1 MTLAPVWSMILAMK
15 HGYDTEELIAALAT
29 PWGESA
35 LAVIRTSGTGSI
47 EKIASIFKGNKD
59 LTALPG
65 YSLAYG
71 MLMDGNT
78 AVDQVVL
85 GIYRAPK
92 SYTGEDMVEL
102 FCHGSLPGI
111 EAVMDLLHKTGFRAA
126 QPGEF
131 TLRSFLNGK
140 VDLTKAEAV
149 NELIL
154 SKSRQ
159 AQGLALDRLSG
170 SIYDAIDQAKHL
182 LADILAAV
190 EIQLDYAEDEADPAA
205 GFDMDKLDKAADMLS
220 RLAATY
226 QVGKL
231 YKEGIR
237 LALAGRTNAGKSKL
251 FNLFLKEDRSIVSD
265 IKGTT
270 RDYIESS
277 VAVKGIP
284 AVLID
289 TAGLRES
296 SDPVEAEGIRRSN
309 MVIENADIILYLVDA
324 SEGLSDEDKAFIKDH
339 PCIPLWNK
347 TDICTRPAPDGFVPI
362 SAVTG
367 AGFAELEELIFTQT
381 MGSRK
386 VDIGEAFIDSQRQK
400 ELIDWSLDA
409 IGKVKIG
416 MAAEM
421 PLDVVAVDLEEAVNA
436 LGELTG
442 EITSSDILEN
452 MFSRFCV
459 GK

>member
-1 MTLAPVWSMILAMK
+1 MK

-35 LAVIRTSGTGSI
+35 LAVIRTSGTGSV

-59 LTALPG
+59 ITKLSG
-65 YSLAYG
+65 YSLAFG
-71 MLMDGNT
+71 MLRDGDK

-92 SYTGEDMVEL
+92 SYTGEDMVEI

-111 EAVMDLLHKTGFRAA
+111 QAVMELLHKAGFRDA

-159 AQGLALDRLSG
+159 AQVLALDRLSG
-170 SIYDAIDQAKHL
+170 SIFNAIDQAKHL
-182 LADILAAV
+182 LADIMAAV

-205 GFDMDKLDKAADMLS
+205 GFDMAKLDKAADILGH
-220 RLAATY
+220 LAATY

-237 LALAGRTNAGKSKL
+237 IALAGRTNAGKSKL

-265 IKGTT
+265 IRGTT

-289 TAGLRES
+289 TAGLRTS

-309 MVIENADIILYLVDA
+309 LVIENADMILYLVDG
-324 SEGLSDEDKAFIKDH
+324 SEGLTPEDRTFIKEH

-347 TDICTRPAPDGFVPI
+347 TDIAREAAPDGFIPI
-362 SAVTG
+362 SAATG
-367 AGFAELEELIFTQT
+367 AGFGELEELIFARA
-381 MGSRK
+381 MGNGRL
-386 VDIGEAFIDSQRQK
+386 DTGEAVIDSQRQK
-400 ELIDWSLDA
+400 DLIERSLDA
-409 IGKVKIG
+409 IGKVRIG
-416 MAAEM
+416 MAAQM
-421 PLDVVAVDLEEAVNA
+421 PLDVVAVDLEEAVDA

-452 MFSRFCV
+452 MFSHFCV

>member
-1 MTLAPVWSMILAMK
+1 MK

-35 LAVIRTSGTGSI
+35 LAVIRTSGTGSV
-47 EKIASIFKGNKD
+47 EKTASIFKGNKD
-59 LTALPG
+59 ITKLPG
-65 YSLAYG
+65 YSLAFG
-71 MLMDGNT
+71 MLLDGEK
-78 AVDQVVL
+78 AVDHVVL

-92 SYTGEDMVEL
+92 SYTGEDMVEI

-111 EAVMDLLHKTGFRAA
+111 QAVMELLHKAGFRDA

-131 TLRSFLNGK
+131 TMRSFLNGK

-159 AQGLALDRLSG
+159 AQVLALDRLSG
-170 SIYDAIDQAKHL
+170 SIFDAIDQAKHL
-182 LADILAAV
+182 LADIMAAV

-205 GFDMDKLDKAADMLS
+205 GFDMDKLDKAADILS

-226 QVGKL
+226 QVGRL

-237 LALAGRTNAGKSKL
+237 IALAGRTNAGKSKL

-265 IKGTT
+265 IRGTT

-289 TAGLRES
+289 TAGLRS
-296 SDPVEAEGIRRSN
+296 SDDPVEAEGIRRSN
-309 MVIENADIILYLVDA
+309 LVIENADIILYLVDG
-324 SEGLSDEDKAFIKDH
+324 SEGLTPEDKTFIKEH

-347 TDICTRPAPDGFVPI
+347 TDIAKNTAPDGFIPI
-362 SAVTG
+362 SAATG
-367 AGFAELEELIFTQT
+367 AGFGELEELIFTRA
-381 MGSRK
+381 MGNGRL
-386 VDIGEAFIDSQRQK
+386 DTGEAVIDSQRQK
-400 ELIDWSLDA
+400 DLIERSLDA

-416 MAAEM
+416 MAAQM

-452 MFSRFCV
+452 MFSHFCV

>member
-1 MTLAPVWSMILAMK
+1 MK
-15 HGYDTEELIAALAT
+15 SGYDTDDLIAALAT

-35 LAVIRTSGTGSI
+35 LAVIRTSGTGAL
-47 EKIASIFKGNKD
+47 EKIASIFKGNRD
-59 LTALPG
+59 ISRLPG
-65 YSLAYG
+65 YSMAFG
-71 MLMDGNT
+71 MLLDGEST
-78 AVDQVVL
+78 VDQVVL
-85 GIYRAPK
+85 GIYRAPR
-92 SYTGEDMVEL
+92 SYTGEDMVEI

-111 EAVMDLLHKTGFRAA
+111 EAVMELLHKTGFRDA

-131 TLRSFLNGK
+131 TMRSFLNGK

-159 AQGLALDRLSG
+159 AQRLALDRLSG
-170 SIYDAIDQAKHL
+170 SIFDAIDQAKHL

-205 GFDMDKLDKAADMLS
+205 GFDMEKLDKAADILK
-220 RLAATY
+220 RLESTY
-226 QVGKL
+226 KVGRL

-237 LALAGRTNAGKSKL
+237 IALAGRTNAGKSKL

-289 TAGLRES
+289 TAGLRDS
-296 SDPVEAEGIRRSN
+296 SDPVEAEGIRRSG
-309 MVIENADIILYLVDA
+309 MVIENADIILYLVD
-324 SEGLSDEDKAFIKDH
+324 STEGLTQDDRDFIGKY

-347 TDICTRPAPDGFVPI
+347 TDISKDKAPDGFIPI
-362 SAVTG
+362 SASTG
-367 AGFAELEELIFTQT
+367 SGFEQLQDTIYTKASGNCQID
-381 MGSRK
+381 S
-386 VDIGEAFIDSQRQK
+386 GEAVIDSQRQK
-400 ELIDWSLDA
+400 ELIERSLDA
-409 IGKVKIG
+409 IEKVRNGISSQ
-416 MAAEM
+416 M
-421 PLDVVAVDLEEAVNA
+421 PLDVVAVDLEDAVDA

-442 EITSSDILEN
+442 EITTSDLLEN
-452 MFSRFCV
+452 MFSHFCV

>member
-1 MTLAPVWSMILAMK
+1 MRS
-15 HGYDTEELIAALAT
+15 GYDTEELIAALAT

-47 EKIASIFKGNKD
+47 EKVASVFKGNKD
-59 LTALPG
+59 ITKLPG
-65 YSLAYG
+65 YSLTFG
-71 MLMDGNT
+71 MLRDGEK

-92 SYTGEDMVEL
+92 SYTGEDMVEI

-111 EAVMDLLHKTGFRAA
+111 QAVMELLHKAGFRDS

-131 TLRSFLNGK
+131 TMRSFLNGK

-159 AQGLALDRLSG
+159 AQVLALDRLSG
-170 SIYDAIDQAKHL
+170 SIFDAIDQAKHF

-205 GFDMDKLDKAADMLS
+205 GFDMEKLDKAADILS

-237 LALAGRTNAGKSKL
+237 IALAGRTNAGKSKL

-289 TAGLRES
+289 TAGFRS
-296 SDPVEAEGIRRSN
+296 SDDPVEAEGIRRSN
-309 MVIENADIILYLVDA
+309 MVIENADIILYLVDG
-324 SEGLSDEDKAFIKDH
+324 SEGLTPEDEAFIKEH

-347 TDICTRPAPDGFVPI
+347 IDKTDAAAPEGFVPI
-362 SAVTG
+362 SAATG
-367 AGFAELEELIFTQT
+367 AGFDGLEELIYTKA
-381 MGSRK
+381 MGSRRL
-386 VDIGEAFIDSQRQK
+386 DTGEAVIDSQRQK
-400 ELIDWSLDA
+400 DLIDRSLDA

-416 MAAEM
+416 MAAQM

>member
-1 MTLAPVWSMILAMK
+1 MRS
-15 HGYDTEELIAALAT
+15 GYDTEELIAALAT

-47 EKIASIFKGNKD
+47 EKVASVFKGNKD
-59 LTALPG
+59 ITKLPG
-65 YSLAYG
+65 YSLTFG
-71 MLMDGNT
+71 MLRDGEK

-92 SYTGEDMVEL
+92 SYTGEDMVEI

-111 EAVMDLLHKTGFRAA
+111 QAVMELLHKAGFRDS

-131 TLRSFLNGK
+131 TMRSFLNGK

-159 AQGLALDRLSG
+159 AQVLALDRLSG
-170 SIYDAIDQAKHL
+170 SIFDAIDQAKHF
-182 LADILAAV
+182 LADILATV

-205 GFDMDKLDKAADMLS
+205 GFDMEKLDKAADILS

-237 LALAGRTNAGKSKL
+237 IALAGRTNAGKSKL

-289 TAGLRES
+289 TAGFRS
-296 SDPVEAEGIRRSN
+296 SDDPVEAEGIRRSN
-309 MVIENADIILYLVDA
+309 MVIENADIILYLVDG
-324 SEGLSDEDKAFIKDH
+324 SEGLTPEDEAFIKEH

-347 TDICTRPAPDGFVPI
+347 IDKTDAAAPEGFVPI
-362 SAVTG
+362 SAATG
-367 AGFAELEELIFTQT
+367 AGFDGLEELIYTKA
-381 MGSRK
+381 MGSRRL
-386 VDIGEAFIDSQRQK
+386 DTGEAVIDSQRQK
-400 ELIDWSLDA
+400 DLIDRSLDA

-416 MAAEM
+416 MAAQM

>member
-1 MTLAPVWSMILAMK
+1 
-15 HGYDTEELIAALAT
+15 
-29 PWGESA
+29 
-35 LAVIRTSGTGSI
+35 
-47 EKIASIFKGNKD
+47 
-59 LTALPG
+59 
-65 YSLAYG
+65 
-71 MLMDGNT
+71 
-78 AVDQVVL
+78 
-85 GIYRAPK
+85 
-92 SYTGEDMVEL
+92 
-102 FCHGSLPGI
+102 
-111 EAVMDLLHKTGFRAA
+111 
-126 QPGEF
+126 
-131 TLRSFLNGK
+131 
-140 VDLTKAEAV
+140 
-149 NELIL
+149 
-154 SKSRQ
+154 
-159 AQGLALDRLSG
+159 
-170 SIYDAIDQAKHL
+170 
-182 LADILAAV
+182 
-190 EIQLDYAEDEADPAA
+190 
-205 GFDMDKLDKAADMLS
+205 MDKLDKAADSLS

-237 LALAGRTNAGKSKL
+237 IALAGRTNAGKSKL

-289 TAGLRES
+289 TAGLRTS
-296 SDPVEAEGIRRSN
+296 DDPVEAEGIRRSN

-324 SEGLSDEDKAFIKDH
+324 SEELAAEDMEFIKAH

-347 TDICTRPAPDGFVPI
+347 IDKTDVAAPEGFVPI
-362 SAVTG
+362 SAATG
-367 AGFAELEELIFTQT
+367 AGFAELEELIFDKT
-381 MGSRK
+381 MGNRK
-386 VDIGEAFIDSQRQK
+386 VDTGAAVIDSQRQK
-400 ELIDWSLDA
+400 DLIERSLDA

-416 MAAEM
+416 MAAGM

-442 EITSSDILEN
+442 EITSADILEN

>member
-1 MTLAPVWSMILAMK
+1 MK
-15 HGYDTEELIAALAT
+15 HGYDTEDLIAALAT
-29 PWGESA
+29 PWGVSA
-35 LAVIRTSGTGSI
+35 LAVIRTSGTGAV
-47 EKIASIFKGNKD
+47 EKLASIFKGARN

-65 YSLAYG
+65 YSMAYG
-71 MLMDGNT
+71 MLMDGDI
-78 AVDQVVL
+78 AVDQVML

-92 SYTGEDMVEL
+92 SYTGEDMVEI

-111 EAVMDLLHKTGFRAA
+111 HAIMELLYKTGFRAA

-159 AQGLALDRLSG
+159 AQTLALERLSG
-170 SIYDAIDQAKHL
+170 TIFDAIDQAKHF

-205 GFDMDKLDKAADMLS
+205 GFDMDKLDKAADILGH
-220 RLAATY
+220 LAATY

-237 LALAGRTNAGKSKL
+237 IALAGRTNAGKSKL
-251 FNLFLKEDRSIVSD
+251 FNLFIKEDRSIVSD
-265 IKGTT
+265 IRGTT

-277 VAVKGIP
+277 VEIRGIP

-289 TAGLRES
+289 TAGLRIS
-296 SDPVEAEGIRRSN
+296 NDPVEAEGIRRSN
-309 MVIENADIILYLVDA
+309 MVIENADIILYLVDGTQ
-324 SEGLSDEDKAFIKDH
+324 GLSTEDKEFIKTH
-339 PCIPLWNK
+339 RCIPLWNK
-347 TDICTRPAPDGFVPI
+347 TDVATTAIPDGFISI
-362 SAVTG
+362 SAITG
-367 AGFAELEELIFTQT
+367 DGFAQLEDVIYSQAL
-381 MGSRK
+381 GNRK
-386 VDIGEAFIDSQRQK
+386 IDTAEAVIDSQRQK
-400 ELIDWSLDA
+400 NLIDRALDA
-409 IGKVKIG
+409 IEKVKSG
-416 MAAEM
+416 VAANM
-421 PLDVVAVDLEEAVNA
+421 PLDVVAVDLEEAMNA

-442 EITSSDILEN
+442 EITSEDILEN
-452 MFSRFCV
+452 MFAHFCV

>member
-1 MTLAPVWSMILAMK
+1 MRN
-15 HGYDTEELIAALAT
+15 GYDTEDLIAALAT

-35 LAVIRTSGTGSI
+35 LAVIRTSGTGCV
-47 EKIASIFKGNKD
+47 EKFASIFKGNRD
-59 LTALPG
+59 ITSLPG
-65 YSLAYG
+65 YSLAFG
-71 MLMDGNT
+71 MLMDNDT

-92 SYTGEDMVEL
+92 SYTGEDMVEI
-102 FCHGSLPGI
+102 FCHGSIPGLTAI
-111 EAVMDLLHKTGFRAA
+111 MELLHKAGFRDA

-131 TLRSFLNGK
+131 TMRSFLNGK

-159 AQGLALDRLSG
+159 AQSLALDRLSG
-170 SIYDAIDQAKHL
+170 SIFSIIDQVKHI

-190 EIQLDYAEDEADPAA
+190 EIQLDYAEDESDPDA
-205 GFDMDKLDKAADMLS
+205 GFDMKKLDEASGILN

-226 QVGKL
+226 QVGRL
-231 YKEGIR
+231 YKDGIR
-237 LALAGRTNAGKSKL
+237 IALAGRTNAGKSKL

-277 VAVKGIP
+277 IVIRGIP
-284 AVLID
+284 ALLVD
-289 TAGLRES
+289 TAGLRTS
-296 SDPVEAEGIRRSN
+296 DDPVEAEGIRRSGI
-309 MVIENADIILYLVDA
+309 VIENADIILYLVD
-324 SEGLSDEDKAFIKDH
+324 SCEGLSAEDEIFLKKH
-339 PCIPLWNK
+339 SSIPLWNK
-347 TDICTRPAPDGFVPI
+347 TDISESAAPEGFIPI
-362 SAVTG
+362 SAATG
-367 AGFAELEELIFTQT
+367 AGFDRLEEIIFTKV
-381 MGSRK
+381 MGNCNLHA
-386 VDIGEAFIDSQRQK
+386 GEAVIDSQRQK
-400 ELIDWSLDA
+400 DFIDRALDA

-421 PLDVVAVDLEEAVNA
+421 PLDVVAVDLEEAVNS

>member
-1 MTLAPVWSMILAMK
+1 MK
-15 HGYDTEELIAALAT
+15 HGYDTEDLIAALAT

-35 LAVIRTSGTGSI
+35 LAVIRTSGTGSV
-47 EKIASIFKGNKD
+47 EKVASIFKGNKD
-59 LTALPG
+59 ITKLPG
-65 YSLAYG
+65 YSLAFG
-71 MLMDGNT
+71 MLMDGDK

-85 GIYRAPK
+85 GIFRAPK
-92 SYTGEDMVEL
+92 SYTGEDMVEI

-111 EAVMDLLHKTGFRAA
+111 QAVLELLHKSGFRDA

-131 TLRSFLNGK
+131 TMRSFINGK

-154 SKSRQ
+154 AKSRQ

-170 SIYDAIDQAKHL
+170 SIFDAIDQAKHL
-182 LADILAAV
+182 LTDILAAV

-205 GFDMDKLDKAADMLS
+205 GFDMDTLDKAADILS

-237 LALAGRTNAGKSKL
+237 IALAGRTNAGKSKL

-277 VAVKGIP
+277 VAINGIP
-284 AVLID
+284 AVIID
-289 TAGLRES
+289 TAGLRNS
-296 SDPVEAEGIRRSN
+296 DDPVEAEGIRRSN
-309 MVIENADIILYLVDA
+309 LVIENSDIILYLVD
-324 SEGLSDEDKAFIKDH
+324 STEGLTDEDTAFIKEH
-339 PCIPLWNK
+339 PCIPIWNK
-347 TDICTRPAPDGFVPI
+347 IDKTDAAAPSGFVPI
-362 SAVTG
+362 SAATG
-367 AGFAELEELIFTQT
+367 AGFDELEKLIYTKA
-381 MGSRK
+381 MGSGRL
-386 VDIGEAFIDSQRQK
+386 DAGEAVIDSQRQK
-400 ELIDWSLDA
+400 DLIDRALDA
-409 IGKVKIG
+409 IGKVKAG
-416 MAAEM
+416 MAAQM
-421 PLDVVAVDLEEAVNA
+421 PLDVVAVDLEEAACA

>member
-1 MTLAPVWSMILAMK
+1 MK

-35 LAVIRTSGTGSI
+35 LAVIRTSGTGSV

-59 LTALPG
+59 ITKLSG
-65 YSLAYG
+65 YSLAFG
-71 MLMDGNT
+71 MLCDGDK

-92 SYTGEDMVEL
+92 SYTGEDMVEI

-111 EAVMDLLHKTGFRAA
+111 QAVMELLHKAGFRDA

-159 AQGLALDRLSG
+159 AQVLALDRLSG
-170 SIYDAIDQAKHL
+170 SIFNAIDQAKHL
-182 LADILAAV
+182 LADIMAAV

-205 GFDMDKLDKAADMLS
+205 GFDMAKLDKAADILGH
-220 RLAATY
+220 LAATY

-237 LALAGRTNAGKSKL
+237 IALAGRTNAGKSKL

-265 IKGTT
+265 IRGTT

-289 TAGLRES
+289 TAGLRTS

-309 MVIENADIILYLVDA
+309 LVIENADIILYLVDG
-324 SEGLSDEDKAFIKDH
+324 SEGLVPEDEGFIKEH

-347 TDICTRPAPDGFVPI
+347 TDIAKEAAPDGFIPI
-362 SAVTG
+362 SAATG
-367 AGFAELEELIFTQT
+367 AGFGELEELIFARA
-381 MGSRK
+381 MGNGRL
-386 VDIGEAFIDSQRQK
+386 DTGEAVIDSQRQK
-400 ELIDWSLDA
+400 DLIERSLDA
-409 IGKVKIG
+409 IGKVRIG
-416 MAAEM
+416 MAAQM
-421 PLDVVAVDLEEAVNA
+421 PLDVVAVDLEEAVDA

-452 MFSRFCV
+452 MFSHFCV

>member
-1 MTLAPVWSMILAMK
+1 MK

-35 LAVIRTSGTGSI
+35 LAVIRTSGTGSV

-59 LTALPG
+59 ITKLPG
-65 YSLAYG
+65 YSLAFG
-71 MLMDGNT
+71 MLRDGDK

-92 SYTGEDMVEL
+92 SYTGEDMVEI

-111 EAVMDLLHKTGFRAA
+111 QAVMELLHKAGFRDA

-159 AQGLALDRLSG
+159 AQVLALDRLSG
-170 SIYDAIDQAKHL
+170 SIFNAIDQAKHL
-182 LADILAAV
+182 LADIMAAV

-205 GFDMDKLDKAADMLS
+205 GFDMAKLDKAADILGH
-220 RLAATY
+220 LAATY

-237 LALAGRTNAGKSKL
+237 IALAGRTNAGKSKL

-265 IKGTT
+265 IRGTT

-289 TAGLRES
+289 TAGLRTS

-309 MVIENADIILYLVDA
+309 LVIENADMILYLVDG
-324 SEGLSDEDKAFIKDH
+324 SEGLTPEDRTFIKEH

-347 TDICTRPAPDGFVPI
+347 TDIAREAAPDGFIPI
-362 SAVTG
+362 SAATG
-367 AGFAELEELIFTQT
+367 AGFGELEELIFAKA
-381 MGSRK
+381 MGNGRL
-386 VDIGEAFIDSQRQK
+386 DTGEAVIDSQRQK
-400 ELIDWSLDA
+400 NLIERSLDA
-409 IGKVKIG
+409 IGKVRIG
-416 MAAEM
+416 MAAQM
-421 PLDVVAVDLEEAVNA
+421 PLDVVAVDLEEAVDA

-452 MFSRFCV
+452 MFSHFCV

>member
-1 MTLAPVWSMILAMK
+1 MK
-15 HGYDTEELIAALAT
+15 QGYDTEECIAALAT

-47 EKIASIFKGNKD
+47 EKIASIFKGSRN
-59 LTALPG
+59 LTSLKG
-65 YSLAYG
+65 YSMAYG
-71 MLMDGNT
+71 RLCDGDS
-78 AVDQVVL
+78 AVDEVVA
-85 GIYRAPK
+85 GVYRAPK

-102 FCHGSLPGI
+102 FCHGSLPGVS
-111 EAVMDLLHKTGFRAA
+111 AVLELLYKVGFRAA

-131 TLRSFLNGK
+131 TMRSFLNGK
-140 VDLTKAEAV
+140 VDLTRAEAV
-149 NELIL
+149 NELIS

-159 AQGLALDRLSG
+159 AQKLALSRLSG
-170 SIYDAIDQAKHL
+170 SIFGAIDKAKHL
-182 LADILAAV
+182 ITDILAAV
-190 EIQLDYAEDEADPAA
+190 EIQLDYAEDEADPEA
-205 GFDMDKLDKAADMLS
+205 GFDMEKLDKAADILS

-226 QVGKL
+226 HVGKL

-237 LALAGRTNAGKSKL
+237 IALAGRTNAGKSKL

-289 TAGLRES
+289 TAGLRDS
-296 SDPVEAEGIRRSN
+296 DDPVEAEGIKRSN
-309 MVIENADIILYLVDA
+309 MVIENADIILYLVDGTA
-324 SEGLSDEDKAFIKDH
+324 GESRDDADFIKSR

-347 TDICTRPAPDGFVPI
+347 TDICSQPAPEGYIPI

-367 AGFAELEELIFTQT
+367 AGFNELEDAIYQRAA
-381 MGSRK
+381 GDK
-386 VDIGEAFIDSQRQK
+386 PVDTGEAVIDSLRQK
-400 ELIDWSLDA
+400 ELIERSLDA

-416 MAAEM
+416 MAAQM
-421 PLDVVAVDLEEAVNA
+421 PLDVVAVDIEEAVNA

-442 EITSSDILEN
+442 EITTSDILEN

>member
-1 MTLAPVWSMILAMK
+1 MK
-15 HGYDTEELIAALAT
+15 HGYDTEDLIAALAT

-35 LAVIRTSGTGSI
+35 LAVIRTSGTGSV
-47 EKIASIFKGNKD
+47 EKVASIFKSNKD
-59 LTALPG
+59 ITKLPG
-65 YSLAYG
+65 YSLAFG
-71 MLMDGNT
+71 MLMDGDK

-92 SYTGEDMVEL
+92 SYTGEDMVEI

-111 EAVMDLLHKTGFRAA
+111 QAVLELLHKSGFHDA

-131 TLRSFLNGK
+131 TMRSFINGK

-154 SKSRQ
+154 AKSRQ
-159 AQGLALDRLSG
+159 AQRLALDRLSG
-170 SIYDAIDQAKHL
+170 SIFDAIDQAKHL
-182 LADILAAV
+182 LTDILAAV

-205 GFDMDKLDKAADMLS
+205 GFDMDTLDKAADILS

-237 LALAGRTNAGKSKL
+237 IALAGRTNAGKSKL

-277 VAVKGIP
+277 VAINGIP
-284 AVLID
+284 AVIID
-289 TAGLRES
+289 TAGLRNS
-296 SDPVEAEGIRRSN
+296 DDPVEAEGIRRSN
-309 MVIENADIILYLVDA
+309 LVIENSDIILYLVD
-324 SEGLSDEDKAFIKDH
+324 STEGLTDEDTAFIKEH

-347 TDICTRPAPDGFVPI
+347 IDKTGAAAPSGFVPV
-362 SAVTG
+362 SAATG
-367 AGFAELEELIFTQT
+367 AGFDELEKLIYTKA
-381 MGSRK
+381 MGSGRL
-386 VDIGEAFIDSQRQK
+386 DAGEAVIDSQRQK
-400 ELIDWSLDA
+400 DLIDRALDA
-409 IGKVKIG
+409 IGKVKAG
-416 MAAEM
+416 MAAQM
-421 PLDVVAVDLEEAVNA
+421 PLDVVAVDLEEAACA

>member
-1 MTLAPVWSMILAMK
+1 MK
-15 HGYDTEELIAALAT
+15 HGYDTEDLIAALAT

-35 LAVIRTSGTGSI
+35 LAVIRTSGTGSV
-47 EKIASIFKGNKD
+47 EKVASIFKGNKD
-59 LTALPG
+59 ITKLPG
-65 YSLAYG
+65 YSLAFG
-71 MLMDGNT
+71 MLMDGDK

-92 SYTGEDMVEL
+92 SYTGEDMVEI

-111 EAVMDLLHKTGFRAA
+111 QAVLELLHKSGFRDA

-131 TLRSFLNGK
+131 TMRSFINGK

-154 SKSRQ
+154 AKSRQ
-159 AQGLALDRLSG
+159 AQRLALDRLSG
-170 SIYDAIDQAKHL
+170 SIFDAIDQAKHL
-182 LADILAAV
+182 LTDILAAV

-205 GFDMDKLDKAADMLS
+205 GFDMDTLDKAADILS

-237 LALAGRTNAGKSKL
+237 IALAGRTNAGKSKL

-277 VAVKGIP
+277 VAINGIP
-284 AVLID
+284 AVIID
-289 TAGLRES
+289 TAGLRNS
-296 SDPVEAEGIRRSN
+296 DDPVEAEGIRRSN
-309 MVIENADIILYLVDA
+309 LVIENSDIILYLVD
-324 SEGLSDEDKAFIKDH
+324 STEGLTDEDTAFIKEH

-347 TDICTRPAPDGFVPI
+347 IDKTDAAAPSGVVPI
-362 SAVTG
+362 SAATG
-367 AGFAELEELIFTQT
+367 AGFDELEKLIYTKA
-381 MGSRK
+381 MGRGRL
-386 VDIGEAFIDSQRQK
+386 DAGEAVIDSQRQK
-400 ELIDWSLDA
+400 DLIDRALDA
-409 IGKVKIG
+409 IGKVKAG
-416 MAAEM
+416 MAAQM
-421 PLDVVAVDLEEAVNA
+421 PLDVVAVDLEEAACA

>member
-1 MTLAPVWSMILAMK
+1 MK
-15 HGYDTEELIAALAT
+15 SGYDTEDLIAALAT

-47 EKIASIFKGNKD
+47 DKVASIFKGNKD
-59 LTALPG
+59 ITKLPG
-65 YSLAYG
+65 YSLAFG
-71 MLMDGNT
+71 MLRDGEK

-92 SYTGEDMVEL
+92 SYTGEDMVEV

-111 EAVMDLLHKTGFRAA
+111 QAVLELLHKTGFRAA

-140 VDLTKAEAV
+140 VDLTRAEAV

-170 SIYDAIDQAKHL
+170 SIFDAIDRAKHL
-182 LADILAAV
+182 LTDILASV

-205 GFDMDKLDKAADMLS
+205 GFDMDKLDQAADILS

-237 LALAGRTNAGKSKL
+237 IALAGRTNAGKSKL

-289 TAGLRES
+289 TAGLRTS
-296 SDPVEAEGIRRSN
+296 DDPVEAEGIRRSN
-309 MVIENADIILYLVDA
+309 LVIENADIILYLVDS
-324 SEGLSDEDKAFIKDH
+324 SEGLAEEDKEFIKTH

-347 TDICTRPAPDGFVPI
+347 IDKTDAAAPAGFVPI
-362 SAVTG
+362 SAATG
-367 AGFAELEELIFTQT
+367 AGFGELEELIFARA

-386 VDIGEAFIDSQRQK
+386 VDTGEAVIDSQRQK
-400 ELIDWSLDA
+400 DLIDRSLDA

-416 MAAEM
+416 MAADI

-442 EITSSDILEN
+442 EITSADILEN

>member
-1 MTLAPVWSMILAMK
+1 MK

-35 LAVIRTSGTGSI
+35 LAVIRTSGTGSV

-59 LTALPG
+59 ITKLPG
-65 YSLAYG
+65 YSLAFG
-71 MLMDGNT
+71 MLRDGDK

-92 SYTGEDMVEL
+92 SYTGEDMVEI

-111 EAVMDLLHKTGFRAA
+111 QAVMELLHKAGFRDA

-159 AQGLALDRLSG
+159 AQVLALARLSG
-170 SIYDAIDQAKHL
+170 SIFNAIDQAKHL
-182 LADILAAV
+182 LADIMAAV

-205 GFDMDKLDKAADMLS
+205 GFDMDKLDKAADILGH
-220 RLAATY
+220 LAATY

-237 LALAGRTNAGKSKL
+237 IALAGRTNAGKSKL

-265 IKGTT
+265 IRGTT

-289 TAGLRES
+289 TAGLRTS

-309 MVIENADIILYLVDA
+309 LVIENADMILYLVDG
-324 SEGLSDEDKAFIKDH
+324 SEGLTPEDRTFIKEH

-347 TDICTRPAPDGFVPI
+347 TDIAREAAPDGFIPI

-367 AGFAELEELIFTQT
+367 AGFGELEELIYTKA
-381 MGSRK
+381 MGNGRL
-386 VDIGEAFIDSQRQK
+386 DTGEAVIDSQRQK
-400 ELIDWSLDA
+400 DLIERSLDA
-409 IGKVKIG
+409 IGKVRIG
-416 MAAEM
+416 MAAQM
-421 PLDVVAVDLEEAVNA
+421 PLDVVAVDLEEAVDA

-452 MFSRFCV
+452 MFSHFCV

>member
-1 MTLAPVWSMILAMK
+1 MK

-47 EKIASIFKGNKD
+47 EKIAAIFKGNKD
-59 LTALPG
+59 LIALPG

-71 MLMDGNT
+71 MLMDGDK

-111 EAVMDLLHKTGFRAA
+111 QAVMELLYKTGFRAA

-159 AQGLALDRLSG
+159 AQTLALDRLSG

-205 GFDMDKLDKAADMLS
+205 GFDMDKLDRAADILS
-220 RLAATY
+220 RLATTY

-237 LALAGRTNAGKSKL
+237 IALAGRTNAGKSKL

-289 TAGLRES
+289 TAGLRTS
-296 SDPVEAEGIRRSN
+296 DDPVEAEGIRRSN
-309 MVIENADIILYLVDA
+309 MVIENADIILYLVD
-324 SEGLSDEDKAFIKDH
+324 STEGLSDEDKTFIKAH

-347 TDICTRPAPDGFVPI
+347 TDITEAAAPEGFVPI

-367 AGFAELEELIFTQT
+367 AGFGEMEELIFARA
-381 MGSRK
+381 MGGRK
-386 VDIGEAFIDSQRQK
+386 VDTGEAVIDSQRQK
-400 ELIDWSLDA
+400 ELIDRSLEA

-416 MAAEM
+416 MAAGM

-442 EITSSDILEN
+442 EITSADILEN

>member
-1 MTLAPVWSMILAMK
+1 MK

-35 LAVIRTSGTGSI
+35 LAVIRTSGTGSV

-59 LTALPG
+59 ITKLSG
-65 YSLAYG
+65 YSLAFG
-71 MLMDGNT
+71 MLCDGDK

-92 SYTGEDMVEL
+92 SYTGEDMVEI

-111 EAVMDLLHKTGFRAA
+111 QAVMELLHKAGFRDA

-159 AQGLALDRLSG
+159 AQVLALDRLSG
-170 SIYDAIDQAKHL
+170 SIFNAIDQAKHL
-182 LADILAAV
+182 LADIMAAV
-190 EIQLDYAEDEADPAA
+190 EIQL
-205 GFDMDKLDKAADMLS
+205 GFDMAKLDKAADILGH
-220 RLAATY
+220 LAATY

-237 LALAGRTNAGKSKL
+237 IALAGRTNAGKSKL

-265 IKGTT
+265 IRGTT

-289 TAGLRES
+289 TAGLRTS

-309 MVIENADIILYLVDA
+309 LVIENADIILYLVDG
-324 SEGLSDEDKAFIKDH
+324 SEGLVPEDEGFIKEH

-347 TDICTRPAPDGFVPI
+347 TDIAKEAAPDGFIPI
-362 SAVTG
+362 SAATG
-367 AGFAELEELIFTQT
+367 AGFGELEELIFARA
-381 MGSRK
+381 MGNGRL
-386 VDIGEAFIDSQRQK
+386 DTGEAVIDSQRQK
-400 ELIDWSLDA
+400 DLIERSLDA
-409 IGKVKIG
+409 IGKVRIG
-416 MAAEM
+416 MAAQM
-421 PLDVVAVDLEEAVNA
+421 PLDVVAVDLEEAVDA

-452 MFSRFCV
+452 MFSHFCV

>member
-1 MTLAPVWSMILAMK
+1 MK
-15 HGYDTEELIAALAT
+15 QGYDTEDLIAALAT

-59 LTALPG
+59 ISALPG

-111 EAVMDLLHKTGFRAA
+111 KAVMELLHKAGFRAA

-149 NELIL
+149 NELIA

-159 AQGLALDRLSG
+159 AQKLALDRLSG
-170 SIYDAIDQAKHL
+170 SIYDAIDHAKHL
-182 LADILAAV
+182 LTDILAAV
-190 EIQLDYAEDEADPAA
+190 EIQLDYAEDEADPEA
-205 GFDMDKLDKAADMLS
+205 GFDMEKLDNAADMLS
-220 RLAATY
+220 HLAATY
-226 QVGKL
+226 RVGKL

-237 LALAGRTNAGKSKL
+237 IALAGRTNAGKSKL

-265 IKGTT
+265 IRGTT

-309 MVIENADIILYLVDA
+309 MVIENADIILYLVDGTA
-324 SEGLSDEDKAFIKDH
+324 GESGEDKAFIRNH

-347 TDICTRPAPDGFVPI
+347 TDICKEPAPEGYIPI
-362 SAVTG
+362 SAATG
-367 AGFAELEELIFTQT
+367 AGFDELEKLIYTKA
-381 MGSRK
+381 MGSGRL
-386 VDIGEAFIDSQRQK
+386 DAGEAVIDSQRQK
-400 ELIDWSLDA
+400 DLIDRALDA
-409 IGKVKIG
+409 IGKVKAG
-416 MAAEM
+416 MAA
-421 PLDVVAVDLEEAVNA
+421 
-436 LGELTG
+436 
-442 EITSSDILEN
+442 
-452 MFSRFCV
+452 
-459 GK
+459 

>member
-1 MTLAPVWSMILAMK
+1 MK
-15 HGYDTEELIAALAT
+15 HGYDTEDLIAALAT

-35 LAVIRTSGTGSI
+35 LAVIRTTGTGSV
-47 EKIASIFKGNKD
+47 EKVASIFKGNKD
-59 LTALPG
+59 ITKLPG
-65 YSLAYG
+65 YSLAFG
-71 MLMDGNT
+71 MLMDGDK

-92 SYTGEDMVEL
+92 SYTGEDMVEI

-111 EAVMDLLHKTGFRAA
+111 QAVLELLHKSGFRDA

-131 TLRSFLNGK
+131 TMRSFINGK

-154 SKSRQ
+154 AKSRQ
-159 AQGLALDRLSG
+159 AQRLALDRLSG
-170 SIYDAIDQAKHL
+170 SIFDAIDQAKHL
-182 LADILAAV
+182 LTDILAAV

-205 GFDMDKLDKAADMLS
+205 GFDMDTLDKAADILS

-237 LALAGRTNAGKSKL
+237 IALAGRTNAGKSKL

-277 VAVKGIP
+277 VAINGIP
-284 AVLID
+284 AVIID
-289 TAGLRES
+289 TAGLRNS
-296 SDPVEAEGIRRSN
+296 DDPVEAEGIRRSN
-309 MVIENADIILYLVDA
+309 LVIENSDIILYLVD
-324 SEGLSDEDKAFIKDH
+324 STEGLTDEDTAFIKEH

-347 TDICTRPAPDGFVPI
+347 IDKTDAAAPDGFVPI
-362 SAVTG
+362 SAATG
-367 AGFAELEELIFTQT
+367 AGFDELEKLIYTKA
-381 MGSRK
+381 MGSGRL
-386 VDIGEAFIDSQRQK
+386 DAGEAVIDSQRQK
-400 ELIDWSLDA
+400 DLIDRALDA
-409 IGKVKIG
+409 IGKVKAG
-416 MAAEM
+416 MAAQM
-421 PLDVVAVDLEEAVNA
+421 PLDVVAVDLEEAACA

>member
-1 MTLAPVWSMILAMK
+1 MK
-15 HGYDTEELIAALAT
+15 HGYDTEDLIAALAT

-35 LAVIRTSGTGSI
+35 LAVIRTSGTGSV
-47 EKIASIFKGNKD
+47 EKVASIFKGNKD
-59 LTALPG
+59 ITKLPG
-65 YSLAYG
+65 YSLAFG
-71 MLMDGNT
+71 MLMDGDK

-92 SYTGEDMVEL
+92 SYTGEDMVEI

-111 EAVMDLLHKTGFRAA
+111 QAVLELLHKSGFRDA

-131 TLRSFLNGK
+131 TMRSFINGK

-154 SKSRQ
+154 AKSRQ

-170 SIYDAIDQAKHL
+170 SIFDAIDQAKHL
-182 LADILAAV
+182 LTDILAAV

-205 GFDMDKLDKAADMLS
+205 GFDMDTLDKAADILS

-237 LALAGRTNAGKSKL
+237 IALAGRTNAGKSKL

-277 VAVKGIP
+277 VAINGIP
-284 AVLID
+284 AVIID
-289 TAGLRES
+289 TAGLRNS
-296 SDPVEAEGIRRSN
+296 DDPVEAEGIRRSN
-309 MVIENADIILYLVDA
+309 LVIENSDIILYLVD
-324 SEGLSDEDKAFIKDH
+324 STEGLTDEDTAFIKEH

-347 TDICTRPAPDGFVPI
+347 IDKTDAAAPDGFVPI
-362 SAVTG
+362 SAATG
-367 AGFAELEELIFTQT
+367 AGFDELEKLIYTKA
-381 MGSRK
+381 MGSGRL
-386 VDIGEAFIDSQRQK
+386 DAGEAVIDSQRQK
-400 ELIDWSLDA
+400 DLIDRALDA
-409 IGKVKIG
+409 IGKVKAG
-416 MAAEM
+416 MAAQM
-421 PLDVVAVDLEEAVNA
+421 PLDVVAVDLEEAACA

>member
-1 MTLAPVWSMILAMK
+1 MK

-47 EKIASIFKGNKD
+47 DKVASVFKGNKD
-59 LTALPG
+59 ITKLPG
-65 YSLAYG
+65 YSLAFG
-71 MLMDGNT
+71 MLRDGEK

-92 SYTGEDMVEL
+92 SYTGEDMVEV

-111 EAVMDLLHKTGFRAA
+111 QAVMELLHKAGFRDA

-159 AQGLALDRLSG
+159 AQVLALDRLSG
-170 SIYDAIDQAKHL
+170 SIFNTIDQAKHL
-182 LADILAAV
+182 LADIMAAV

-205 GFDMDKLDKAADMLS
+205 GFDMDKLDKAADILS
-220 RLAATY
+220 HLAATY

-237 LALAGRTNAGKSKL
+237 IALAGRTNAGKSKL

-265 IKGTT
+265 IRGTT

-289 TAGLRES
+289 TAGLRTS

-309 MVIENADIILYLVDA
+309 LVIENADIILYLVDG
-324 SEGLSDEDKAFIKDH
+324 SEGLTPEDEVFIKEH

-347 TDICTRPAPDGFVPI
+347 TDIAEKTAPDGFVPI

-367 AGFAELEELIFTQT
+367 TGFSELEALIYTRA
-381 MGSRK
+381 MGNGRL
-386 VDIGEAFIDSQRQK
+386 DTGEAVIDSQRQK
-400 ELIDWSLDA
+400 DLIERSLDA
-409 IGKVKIG
+409 IGKVRIG
-416 MAAEM
+416 IAAQM
-421 PLDVVAVDLEEAVNA
+421 PLDVVAVDLEEAVDA

-452 MFSRFCV
+452 MFSHFCV

>member
-1 MTLAPVWSMILAMK
+1 MK

-47 EKIASIFKGNKD
+47 EKIAAIFKGNKD

-71 MLMDGNT
+71 MLMDGDK

-111 EAVMDLLHKTGFRAA
+111 QAVMELLYKTGFRAA

-159 AQGLALDRLSG
+159 AQTLALDRLSG

-205 GFDMDKLDKAADMLS
+205 GFDMDKLDRAADILS
-220 RLAATY
+220 RLATTY

-237 LALAGRTNAGKSKL
+237 IALAGRTNAGKSKL

-289 TAGLRES
+289 TAGLRTS
-296 SDPVEAEGIRRSN
+296 DDPVEAEGIRRSN
-309 MVIENADIILYLVDA
+309 MVIENADIILYLVD
-324 SEGLSDEDKAFIKDH
+324 STEGLSDEDKTFIKAH

-347 TDICTRPAPDGFVPI
+347 TDITEAAAPEGFVPI

-367 AGFAELEELIFTQT
+367 AGFGEMEELIFARA
-381 MGSRK
+381 MGGRK
-386 VDIGEAFIDSQRQK
+386 VDTGEAVIDSQRQK
-400 ELIDWSLDA
+400 ELIDRSLEA

-416 MAAEM
+416 MAAGM

-442 EITSSDILEN
+442 EITSADILEN

>member
-1 MTLAPVWSMILAMK
+1 MRS
-15 HGYDTEELIAALAT
+15 GYDTEDLIAALAT

-47 EKIASIFKGNKD
+47 EKVAAVFKGNKD
-59 LTALPG
+59 ITKLPG
-65 YSLAYG
+65 YSLAFG
-71 MLMDGNT
+71 MLRDGDK

-92 SYTGEDMVEL
+92 SYTGEDMVEV

-111 EAVMDLLHKTGFRAA
+111 QAVMKLLHKAGFRDA

-131 TLRSFLNGK
+131 TMRSFLNGK

-159 AQGLALDRLSG
+159 AQVLALDRLSG
-170 SIYDAIDQAKHL
+170 SIFDTIDRAKHL
-182 LADILAAV
+182 LADILASV

-205 GFDMDKLDKAADMLS
+205 GFDMEKLDSAADILS

-226 QVGKL
+226 QVGRL

-237 LALAGRTNAGKSKL
+237 IALAGRTNAGKSKL

-289 TAGLRES
+289 TAGLRS
-296 SDPVEAEGIRRSN
+296 SDDPVEAEGIRRSN
-309 MVIENADIILYLVDA
+309 MVIENADIILYLVDG
-324 SEGLSDEDKAFIKDH
+324 SEGLTPEDEAFIKEH
-339 PCIPLWNK
+339 PCVPLWNK
-347 TDICTRPAPDGFVPI
+347 IDKTDAAAPEGFVPI
-362 SAVTG
+362 SAATG
-367 AGFAELEELIFTQT
+367 AGFDGLEELIYTKA
-381 MGSRK
+381 MGSRRL
-386 VDIGEAFIDSQRQK
+386 DTGEAVIDSQRQK
-400 ELIDWSLDA
+400 DLIDRSLDA

-416 MAAEM
+416 MAAQM

-452 MFSRFCV
+452 MFSHFCV

>member
-1 MTLAPVWSMILAMK
+1 MK

-35 LAVIRTSGTGSI
+35 LAVIRTSGTGSV

-59 LTALPG
+59 ITKLSG
-65 YSLAYG
+65 YSLAFG
-71 MLMDGNT
+71 MLCDGDK

-92 SYTGEDMVEL
+92 SYTGEDMVEI

-111 EAVMDLLHKTGFRAA
+111 QAVMELLHKAGFRDA

-159 AQGLALDRLSG
+159 AQVLALDRLSG
-170 SIYDAIDQAKHL
+170 SIFNAIDQAKHL
-182 LADILAAV
+182 LADIMAAV

-205 GFDMDKLDKAADMLS
+205 GFDMAKLDKAADILGH
-220 RLAATY
+220 LAATY

-237 LALAGRTNAGKSKL
+237 IALAGRTNAGKSKL

-265 IKGTT
+265 IRGTT

-289 TAGLRES
+289 TAGLRTS

-309 MVIENADIILYLVDA
+309 LVIENADIILYLVDG
-324 SEGLSDEDKAFIKDH
+324 SEGLVPEDEGFIKEH

-347 TDICTRPAPDGFVPI
+347 TDIAKEAAPDGFIPI
-362 SAVTG
+362 SAATG
-367 AGFAELEELIFTQT
+367 AGFGELEELIFARA
-381 MGSRK
+381 MGNGRL
-386 VDIGEAFIDSQRQK
+386 DTGEAVIDSQRQK
-400 ELIDWSLDA
+400 DLIERSLDA
-409 IGKVKIG
+409 IGQVRIG
-416 MAAEM
+416 MAAQM
-421 PLDVVAVDLEEAVNA
+421 PLDVVAVDLEEAVDA

-452 MFSRFCV
+452 MFSHFCV

>member
-1 MTLAPVWSMILAMK
+1 MK
-15 HGYDTEELIAALAT
+15 NGYDTEELIAALAT

-35 LAVIRTSGTGSI
+35 LAVIRTSGTGSV

-59 LTALPG
+59 ITKLPG
-65 YSLAYG
+65 YSLAFG
-71 MLMDGNT
+71 MLLDGNK

-92 SYTGEDMVEL
+92 SYTGEDMVEI

-111 EAVMDLLHKTGFRAA
+111 QAVMELLHKTDFRDA

-159 AQGLALDRLSG
+159 AQTLALDRLSG
-170 SIYDAIDQAKHL
+170 SIFDAIDRAKHL
-182 LADILAAV
+182 LADIMAAV

-205 GFDMDKLDKAADMLS
+205 GFDMDKLDKASDILS

-231 YKEGIR
+231 YKEGIHI
-237 LALAGRTNAGKSKL
+237 ALAGRTNAGKSKL

-265 IKGTT
+265 IRGTT

-277 VAVKGIP
+277 VSIKGIP

-289 TAGLRES
+289 TAGLRTS
-296 SDPVEAEGIRRSN
+296 NDPVEAEGIRRSN
-309 MVIENADIILYLVDA
+309 LVIENADIILYLVDG
-324 SEGLSDEDKAFIKDH
+324 SEGLVPEDETFIKEH

-347 TDICTRPAPDGFVPI
+347 TDIAKEASPDGFIPI
-362 SAVTG
+362 SAATG
-367 AGFAELEELIFTQT
+367 AGFGELEELIFARA
-381 MGSRK
+381 MGSRR
-386 VDIGEAFIDSQRQK
+386 IETGEAVIDSQRQK
-400 ELIDWSLDA
+400 DLIERSLNA

-416 MAAEM
+416 MAAQM

-452 MFSRFCV
+452 MFSHFCV

>member
-1 MTLAPVWSMILAMK
+1 MK

-35 LAVIRTSGTGSI
+35 LAVIRTSGTGSV

-59 LTALPG
+59 ITKLPG
-65 YSLAYG
+65 YSLAFG
-71 MLMDGNT
+71 MLRDGDK

-92 SYTGEDMVEL
+92 SYTGEDMVEI

-111 EAVMDLLHKTGFRAA
+111 QAVMELLHKAGFRDA

-159 AQGLALDRLSG
+159 AQVLALDRLSG
-170 SIYDAIDQAKHL
+170 SIFNAIDQAKHL
-182 LADILAAV
+182 LADIMAAV

-205 GFDMDKLDKAADMLS
+205 GFDMAKLDKAADILGH
-220 RLAATY
+220 LAATY

-237 LALAGRTNAGKSKL
+237 IALAGRTNAGKSKL

-265 IKGTT
+265 IRGTT

-289 TAGLRES
+289 TAGLRTS

-309 MVIENADIILYLVDA
+309 LVIENADMILYLVDG
-324 SEGLSDEDKAFIKDH
+324 SEGLTPEDRTFIKEH

-347 TDICTRPAPDGFVPI
+347 TDIAREAAPDGFIPI
-362 SAVTG
+362 SAATG
-367 AGFAELEELIFTQT
+367 AGFGELEELIFARA
-381 MGSRK
+381 MGNGRL
-386 VDIGEAFIDSQRQK
+386 DTGEAVIDSQRQK
-400 ELIDWSLDA
+400 DLIERSLDA
-409 IGKVKIG
+409 IGKVRIG
-416 MAAEM
+416 MAAQM
-421 PLDVVAVDLEEAVNA
+421 PLDVVAVDLEEAVDA

-452 MFSRFCV
+452 MFSHFCV

>member
-1 MTLAPVWSMILAMK
+1 MK

-35 LAVIRTSGTGSI
+35 LAVIRTSGTGSV
-47 EKIASIFKGNKD
+47 EKIVSIFKGNKD
-59 LTALPG
+59 ITKLPG
-65 YSLAYG
+65 YSLAFG
-71 MLMDGNT
+71 MLQDGDK

-92 SYTGEDMVEL
+92 SYTGEDMVEI

-111 EAVMDLLHKTGFRAA
+111 QAVMETLHKAGFRDA

-131 TLRSFLNGK
+131 TMRSFLNGK

-159 AQGLALDRLSG
+159 AQILALDRLSG
-170 SIYDAIDQAKHL
+170 SIYDAIDRAKHL

-205 GFDMDKLDKAADMLS
+205 GFDMEKLDKASGILS

-237 LALAGRTNAGKSKL
+237 IALAGRTNAGKSKL

-289 TAGLRES
+289 TAGLRS
-296 SDPVEAEGIRRSN
+296 SDDPVEAEGIRRSN
-309 MVIENADIILYLVDA
+309 MVIENADIILYLVD
-324 SEGLSDEDKAFIKDH
+324 STEGLADEDEAFIKEH
-339 PCIPLWNK
+339 PCVPLWNK
-347 TDICTRPAPDGFVPI
+347 IDKTDAAAPEGFVPI
-362 SAVTG
+362 SAATG
-367 AGFAELEELIFTQT
+367 AGFDELEKLIYTKAMRSGRLDT
-381 MGSRK
+381 
-386 VDIGEAFIDSQRQK
+386 GEAVIDSQRQK
-400 ELIDWSLDA
+400 DLIDRALDA
-409 IGKVKIG
+409 TGKVKIG
-416 MAAEM
+416 MAAQM

>member
-1 MTLAPVWSMILAMK
+1 MK
-15 HGYDTEELIAALAT
+15 HGYDTEDLIAALAT

-35 LAVIRTSGTGSI
+35 LAVIRTSGTGSV
-47 EKIASIFKGNKD
+47 EKVASIFKGNKD
-59 LTALPG
+59 ITKLPG
-65 YSLAYG
+65 YSLAFG
-71 MLMDGNT
+71 MLMDGDK

-92 SYTGEDMVEL
+92 SYTGEDMVEI

-111 EAVMDLLHKTGFRAA
+111 QAVLELLHKSGFRDA

-131 TLRSFLNGK
+131 TMRSFINGK

-154 SKSRQ
+154 AKSRQ
-159 AQGLALDRLSG
+159 AQRLALDRLSG
-170 SIYDAIDQAKHL
+170 SIFDAIDQAKHL
-182 LADILAAV
+182 LTDILAAV

-205 GFDMDKLDKAADMLS
+205 GFDMDTLDKAADILS

-237 LALAGRTNAGKSKL
+237 IALAGRTNAGKSKL

-277 VAVKGIP
+277 VAINGIP
-284 AVLID
+284 AVIID
-289 TAGLRES
+289 TAGLRNS
-296 SDPVEAEGIRRSN
+296 DDPVEAEGIRRSN
-309 MVIENADIILYLVDA
+309 LVIENSDIILYLVD
-324 SEGLSDEDKAFIKDH
+324 STEGLTDEDTAFIKEH

-347 TDICTRPAPDGFVPI
+347 IDKTDAAAPSGFVPV
-362 SAVTG
+362 SAATG
-367 AGFAELEELIFTQT
+367 AGFDELEKLIYTKA
-381 MGSRK
+381 MGSGRL
-386 VDIGEAFIDSQRQK
+386 DAGEAVIDSQRQK
-400 ELIDWSLDA
+400 DLIDRALDA
-409 IGKVKIG
+409 IGKVKAG
-416 MAAEM
+416 MAAQM
-421 PLDVVAVDLEEAVNA
+421 PLDVVAIDLEEAACA

>member
-1 MTLAPVWSMILAMK
+1 MIS
-15 HGYDTEELIAALAT
+15 GYDTEDLIAALAT

-35 LAVIRTSGTGSI
+35 LAVIRTSGIGSI
-47 EKIASIFKGNKD
+47 DKVASVFKGNKD
-59 LTALPG
+59 ITKLPG
-65 YSLAYG
+65 YSLAFG
-71 MLMDGNT
+71 MLRDGEK

-92 SYTGEDMVEL
+92 SYTGEDMVEV

-111 EAVMDLLHKTGFRAA
+111 EAVLELLHKTGFRAA

-140 VDLTKAEAV
+140 VDLTRAEAV

-170 SIYDAIDQAKHL
+170 SIFDAIDKAKHL
-182 LADILAAV
+182 LADILASV

-205 GFDMDKLDKAADMLS
+205 GFDMDKLDQAADILS
-220 RLAATY
+220 HLAATY

-237 LALAGRTNAGKSKL
+237 IALAGRTNAGKSKL

-289 TAGLRES
+289 TAGLRIS
-296 SDPVEAEGIRRSN
+296 DDPVEAEAIRRSN
-309 MVIENADIILYLVDA
+309 LVIENADIILYLVDS
-324 SEGLSDEDKAFIKDH
+324 SEGLAEEDKEFIKTH

-347 TDICTRPAPDGFVPI
+347 TDITEAAAPEGFVPI
-362 SAVTG
+362 SAATG
-367 AGFAELEELIFTQT
+367 AGFGELEELIFARA

-386 VDIGEAFIDSQRQK
+386 VDTGEAVIDSQRQK
-400 ELIDWSLDA
+400 DLIDRSLDA

-416 MAAEM
+416 MAADI

-442 EITSSDILEN
+442 EITSADILEN

>member
-1 MTLAPVWSMILAMK
+1 MK
-15 HGYDTEELIAALAT
+15 HGYDTEDLIAALAT

-35 LAVIRTSGTGSI
+35 LAVIRTSGTGSV
-47 EKIASIFKGNKD
+47 EKVASIFKGNKD
-59 LTALPG
+59 ITKLPG
-65 YSLAYG
+65 YSLAFG
-71 MLMDGNT
+71 MLMDGDK

-92 SYTGEDMVEL
+92 SYTGEDMVEI

-111 EAVMDLLHKTGFRAA
+111 QAVLELLHKSGFRDA

-131 TLRSFLNGK
+131 TMRSFINGK

-154 SKSRQ
+154 AKSRQ
-159 AQGLALDRLSG
+159 AQRLALDRLSG
-170 SIYDAIDQAKHL
+170 SIFDAIDQAKHL
-182 LADILAAV
+182 LTDILAAV

-205 GFDMDKLDKAADMLS
+205 GFDMDTLDKAADILS

-237 LALAGRTNAGKSKL
+237 IALAGRTNAGKSKL

-277 VAVKGIP
+277 VAINGIP
-284 AVLID
+284 AVIID
-289 TAGLRES
+289 TAGLRNS
-296 SDPVEAEGIRRSN
+296 DDPVEAEGIRRSN
-309 MVIENADIILYLVDA
+309 LVIENSDIILYLVD
-324 SEGLSDEDKAFIKDH
+324 STEGLTDEDTAFIKEH

-347 TDICTRPAPDGFVPI
+347 IDKTDAAAPSGFVPV
-362 SAVTG
+362 SAATG
-367 AGFAELEELIFTQT
+367 AGFDELEKLIYTKA
-381 MGSRK
+381 MGSGRL
-386 VDIGEAFIDSQRQK
+386 DAGEAVIDSQRQK
-400 ELIDWSLDA
+400 DLIDRALDA
-409 IGKVKIG
+409 IGNVKAG
-416 MAAEM
+416 MAAQM
-421 PLDVVAVDLEEAVNA
+421 PLDVVAVDLEEAACA